1 MEEKD
6 IVNTTAEELS
16 SAKPDYEKEIASIIR
31 SNASPAQIKDKLLD
45 YHENDIAAALDSMS
59 ISERQRLYRLL
70 NIDELSDIFEYVD
83 EDNIPTYFKELDIKK
98 KAAVVSEMD
107 ADKAVF
113 VLQHLDKKTRDDLI
127 ELIGNDARRD
137 IALISSFDDD
147 QIGSK
152 MTTNFVL
159 IHSTLTIK
167 QAMRELVNQAAE
179 NDNISTIYVE
189 DENDVFCGAISLNE
203 LIIAR
208 ADMPLSDLIVTS
220 YPFVYAKEDIDDCI
234 EWIKDYSEDSIPA
247 LDENNRLLGV
257 ITAQDIVKVVD
268 DEMGEDYAM
277 LAGLTSEEDLH
288 EPLKQSIK
296 KRLPWLIILL
306 GLGLVVS
313 SVVGMFE
320 TVVAQ
325 LTIVM
330 CFQSLI
336 LDMAGNVG
344 TQSLA
349 VTIRVLMDEDLTA
362 RQKFGLVFK
371 EGRVGLI
378 NGLILG
384 ILSLVCIGSY
394 IHFFKGASILF
405 SFSISL
411 CIGAALMLAMLISS
425 LVGTLIPMFFK
436 KIHIDPA
443 VASGPLITTVNDLVA
458 VVTYYGLAWIFLIE
472 IMHFYIYICI
482 KYAIC
487 NIDVQSLQKASL
499 SVRIALFTDAKLFI
513 FSLCCFSCS
522 LKSFFTIHKCRE
534 QEYVRCNPCER
545 ICKTRTAISH
555 NRNQHNCRKCSCRHL
570 KHSRKYCKC

>member
-288 EPLKQSIK
+288 EPLKQSIR

-384 ILSLVCIGSY
+384 VLSLVCIGSY
-394 IHFFKGASILF
+394 IHFFKGESIPF

-436 KIHIDPA
+436 KIHVDPA

-472 IMHFYIYICI
+472 IMHF
-482 KYAIC
+482 
-487 NIDVQSLQKASL
+487 
-499 SVRIALFTDAKLFI
+499 
-513 FSLCCFSCS
+513 
-522 LKSFFTIHKCRE
+522 
-534 QEYVRCNPCER
+534 
-545 ICKTRTAISH
+545 
-555 NRNQHNCRKCSCRHL
+555 
-570 KHSRKYCKC
+570 

>member
-296 KRLPWLIILL
+296 KRLPWLLVLL
-306 GLGLVVS
+306 GLGMVVS
-313 SVVGMFE
+313 SVVGIFE
-320 TVVAQ
+320 TVVSQ
-325 LTIVM
+325 LTIIM
-330 CFQSLI
+330 AFQSLI

-349 VTIRVLMDEDLTA
+349 VTIRVLMDESLTGK
-362 RQKFGLVFK
+362 QKFQLVLK
-371 EGRVGLI
+371 EMKIGFSNGMILGTISFALVGLYI
-378 NGLILG
+378 ALFKGKTFLFAYAVSGCIG
-384 ILSLVCIGSY
+384 LSLV
-394 IHFFKGASILF
+394 
-405 SFSISL
+405 
-411 CIGAALMLAMLISS
+411 LAMVVSGA
-425 LVGTLIPMFFK
+425 VGTCIPLFFK
-436 KIHIDPA
+436 KIHVDPA
-443 VASGPLITTVNDLVA
+443 VASGPLITTINDLVA
-458 VVTYYGLAWIFLIE
+458 VVSYYGLSWILLI
-472 IMHFYIYICI
+472 
-482 KYAIC
+482 
-487 NIDVQSLQKASL
+487 NIL
-499 SVRIALFTDAKLFI
+499 
-513 FSLCCFSCS
+513 
-522 LKSFFTIHKCRE
+522 
-534 QEYVRCNPCER
+534 
-545 ICKTRTAISH
+545 
-555 NRNQHNCRKCSCRHL
+555 HL
-570 KHSRKYCKC
+570 AG

>member
-98 KAAVVSEMD
+98 KDAVVSEMD

-234 EWIKDYSEDSIPA
+234 EWIKDYSQDSIPA

-268 DEMGEDYAM
+268 DEMSEDYAM
-277 LAGLTSEEDLH
+277 LYEAPVATIQEKFKLNRKISCSVIAVFALIVSLCIQGIVSEWMDVLSIYICPLGAGLAGIMFFWVLG
-288 EPLKQSIK
+288 K
-296 KRLPWLIILL
+296 KYVENQVNLGRTNKFTDKFYPVCKYIYCPVCIL
-306 GLGLVVS
+306 V
-313 SVVGMFE
+313 
-320 TVVAQ
+320 
-325 LTIVM
+325 
-330 CFQSLI
+330 
-336 LDMAGNVG
+336 
-344 TQSLA
+344 
-349 VTIRVLMDEDLTA
+349 
-362 RQKFGLVFK
+362 
-371 EGRVGLI
+371 
-378 NGLILG
+378 LILG
-384 ILSLVCIGSY
+384 IVFGGIG
-394 IHFFKGASILF
+394 
-405 SFSISL
+405 
-411 CIGAALMLAMLISS
+411 
-425 LVGTLIPMFFK
+425 
-436 KIHIDPA
+436 
-443 VASGPLITTVNDLVA
+443 
-458 VVTYYGLAWIFLIE
+458 
-472 IMHFYIYICI
+472 
-482 KYAIC
+482 
-487 NIDVQSLQKASL
+487 
-499 SVRIALFTDAKLFI
+499 
-513 FSLCCFSCS
+513 
-522 LKSFFTIHKCRE
+522 
-534 QEYVRCNPCER
+534 
-545 ICKTRTAISH
+545 
-555 NRNQHNCRKCSCRHL
+555 
-570 KHSRKYCKC
+570 